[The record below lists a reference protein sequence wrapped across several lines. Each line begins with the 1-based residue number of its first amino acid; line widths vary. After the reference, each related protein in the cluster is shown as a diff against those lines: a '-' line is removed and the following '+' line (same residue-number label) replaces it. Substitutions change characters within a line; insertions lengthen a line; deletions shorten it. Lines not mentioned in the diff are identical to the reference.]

1 MDARAA
7 KKAPNPGANKVK
19 HRLLASRSR
28 IHGDARALRK
38 AFTTAPVPGNPH
50 PDAEAAITH
59 LSNHLA
65 TLQAEIQHQTGGGAT
80 GKKARQL
87 TAQTIADTR
96 AGLAKLTAAS
106 KAPDQASAVR
116 LISDGLKL
124 LNQAKKTSSR
134 AGHSLETSW
143 PL

>member
-28 IHGDARALRK
+28 IEGDGRALKR
-38 AFTTAPVPGNPH
+38 AFATAPVPGSPH
-50 PDAEAAITH
+50 PDATAAITH
-59 LSNHLA
+59 LRNHLA
-65 TLQAEIQHQTGGGAT
+65 TLEAEIQHQTGGGAN

-96 AGLAKLTAAS
+96 SSLAKLDAAS
-106 KAPDQASAVR
+106 KATDQATAVK
-116 LISDGLKL
+116 LINDGMTL
-124 LNQAKKTSSR
+124 LQKAKKTSR
-134 AGHSLETSW
+134 QAGKSLEGAW

>member
-28 IHGDARALRK
+28 IHGDGKALRR
-38 AFTTAPVPGNPH
+38 AFATAPVPGQPH
-50 PDAEAAITH
+50 TDATAAIAH
-59 LSNHLA
+59 LRNHLA
-65 TLQAEIQHQTGGGAT
+65 TLEAEIQHQTGGGAA

-96 AGLAKLTAAS
+96 NSLAKLDAAS
-106 KAPDQASAVR
+106 KATDQAAAVK
-116 LISDGLKL
+116 LINDGMTL
-124 LNQAKKTSSR
+124 LEKAKKTSR
-134 AGHSLETSW
+134 KAGKSLEGAW